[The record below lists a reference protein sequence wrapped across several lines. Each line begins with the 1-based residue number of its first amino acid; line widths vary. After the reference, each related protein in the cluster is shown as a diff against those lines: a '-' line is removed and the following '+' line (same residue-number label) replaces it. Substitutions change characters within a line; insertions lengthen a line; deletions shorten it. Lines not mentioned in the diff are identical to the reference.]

1 MPLIVYYTMKR
12 IDYALAVSDLK
23 KTKPKPANN
32 IKWNGNKPKS
42 FNGTALYIPNKKQI
56 NSENYKIMFGDNF
69 LEKYLLP

>member
-42 FNGTALYIPNKKQI
+42 FNGTALYIPNKK
-56 NSENYKIMFGDNF
+56 
-69 LEKYLLP
+69 